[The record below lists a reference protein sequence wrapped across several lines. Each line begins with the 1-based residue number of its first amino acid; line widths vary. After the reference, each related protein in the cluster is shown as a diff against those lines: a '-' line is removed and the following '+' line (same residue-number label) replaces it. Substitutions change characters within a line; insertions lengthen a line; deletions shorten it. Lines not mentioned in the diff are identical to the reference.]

1 MGVLI
6 ICAVI
11 LVLALG
17 LSGVL
22 GRGFF
27 GTLSR
32 LLLLLLFLT
41 FAALTVFCLYGAVA
55 WSDRGSGVLFLGAIP
70 AGVIAWIAFG
80 MLTSSLAA
88 SRYYEMPP
96 DQQREFARE
105 TFDDTRKL
113 FTKTIEENERKLK
126 RFWLRPDKRLRLK
139 RETAEARS
147 NLRMIQV
154 MEQRYLDSA
163 GEIRSDVKLSSSEI
177 DNMSTAPPDKN
188 IEP

>member
-1 MGVLI
+1 MGVLT
-6 ICAVI
+6 ICAII

-22 GRGFF
+22 GRGIF

-32 LLLLLLFLT
+32 LLLLLLFLA
-41 FAALTVFCLYGAVA
+41 FAALTVFCLYGTVA
-55 WSDRGSGVLFLGAIP
+55 WSDRGGGVLFLAAIP
-70 AGVIAWIAFG
+70 AGVIAWIAVG

-88 SRYYEMPP
+88 NRYYDMPP
-96 DQQREFARE
+96 DQQRQFARE
-105 TFDDTRKL
+105 TFDGTRKA

-147 NLRMIQV
+147 NLRMIEV
-154 MEQRYLDSA
+154 MEQGYLKSA
-163 GEIRSDVKLSSSEI
+163 GEIRPGVSGGAVIQRSDSGGQ
-177 DNMSTAPPDKN
+177 N
-188 IEP
+188 